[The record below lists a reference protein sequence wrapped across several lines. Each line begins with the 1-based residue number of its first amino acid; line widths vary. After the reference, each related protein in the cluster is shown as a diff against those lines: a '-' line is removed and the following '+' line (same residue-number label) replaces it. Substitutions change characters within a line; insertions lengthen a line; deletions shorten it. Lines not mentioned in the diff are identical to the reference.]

1 MISISFVRQLTGT
14 RSLTAALF
22 LLFLLCGA
30 GTATAQYCSPTY
42 LPTGTWTGQ
51 PACGSNGT
59 FPAGHAITNVSI
71 GTINNP
77 VPTANCTISDYTALS
92 TTVIA
97 AGICQPTPLSVT
109 TTGFCGVSVAVDLN
123 NDLDF
128 ADPGEIVI
136 LSQYIAANP
145 AVYNLSLA
153 IPVGTTP
160 GPHRMRIY
168 NSGANS
174 GADAGACGV
183 YQFGNFQDYLLN
195 IVADPNAGLVI
206 ATESIT
212 ICSDALP
219 YTWNGKVITAGGT
232 AVDSVRMPNAAGCD
246 SLTYLDLT
254 VHPVVTVTEP
264 KTICLSDLP
273 LLWNGITVVAG
284 GPAAA
289 TYVTLSAAGCD
300 STTILDLTVHPEASV
315 TQDIGVCEADLPFSW
330 NGFTLSAGGN
340 AVATYVTPSTWT
352 GCDST
357 TILNLTVNVAADIV
371 EHVTICNRE
380 SYFFDGRNYTTKQR
394 LYKMFKTAGGCDSA
408 VTINLDVVS
417 CCDKTML
424 APTSFTP
431 NTDGLNDT
439 WSVLVAE
446 ESKVSL
452 VRIWNR
458 WGQLVYT
465 SINTPWDGTVK
476 GVPAEQGT
484 YFFEVNG
491 TCKDGTPLHKK
502 GDLLLIR

>member
-1 MISISFVRQLTGT
+1 MISIYLLRRPLGT
-14 RSLTAALF
+14 VFLMPLF
-22 LLFLLCGA
+22 LLALMTLSSSRMF
-30 GTATAQYCSPTY
+30 AQYCSPTY
-42 LPTGTWTGQ
+42 LPTGTWGGQ

-59 FPAGHAITNVSI
+59 FPAGHAITNVTI

-77 VPTANCTISDYTALS
+77 VPVANCTNNNYTAQS

-128 ADPGEIVI
+128 TDPGEIVI
-136 LSQYIAANP
+136 LSQYIATNP

-153 IPVGTTP
+153 IPVGTPP

-174 GADAGACGV
+174 GTDAGACGV
-183 YQFGNFQDYLLN
+183 YQFGNFQDYTIN
-195 IVADPNAGLVI
+195 VVADPNAGLIVF
-206 ATESIT
+206 TESIT

-219 YTWNGKVITAGGT
+219 YTWNGRVVTVGGT
-232 AVDSVRMPNAAGCD
+232 AVDSVRMTNAGGCD

-254 VHPVVTVTEP
+254 VNPVVTVTEQ
-264 KTICLSDLP
+264 KTICISDLP
-273 LLWNGITVVAG
+273 YLWNGNTIVMG
-284 GPAAA
+284 GPAIA

-300 STTILDLTVHPEASV
+300 STTILDLTVNPEATVVQNVS
-315 TQDIGVCEADLPFSW
+315 ICAGELPYSW

-340 AVATYVTPSTWT
+340 AVATYITPSLET

-357 TILNLTVNVAADIV
+357 TILDLNINAPAV
-371 EHVTICNRE
+371 VTIDTTICSRE
-380 SYFFDGRNYTTKQR
+380 FYYFNGRNYNTKQK
-394 LYKMFKTAGGCDSA
+394 LHHVFQTAGGCDSA
-408 VTINLDVVS
+408 VTINLGIKI
-417 CCDKTML
+417 CCDKTMF

-431 NTDGLNDT
+431 NMDGLNDR
-439 WSVLVAE
+439 WGVVVAE
-446 ESKVSL
+446 ESLVSL
-452 VRIWNR
+452 IRIWNR

-465 SINTPWDGTVK
+465 STNTPWNGTIN

-491 TCKDGTPLHKK
+491 SCKDGTALYKK
-502 GDLLLIR
+502 GDLLLVR